1 MNTKQSFFKSIDLSH
16 LPGDVR
22 GGSISFLVAVPLCL
36 GIALASG
43 APLFAG
49 IIAGIVGG
57 IIVGLVSRS
66 SLSISG
72 PEAGLIVVTLSA
84 IQALGSFPAF
94 LLATCIAGLIQIGLG
109 FARAGMISNFFP
121 SSVIKGMLAG
131 IGIILIIKQ
140 LPHLVGYDADAA
152 EGFALFQPG
161 GFNIIEQLHMALGQF
176 SGVAIL
182 IALLSLGVFYLWEQP
197 GFRQRGF
204 AKNVPAALVV
214 VVLGIGMN
222 ELVRMTFPQGALR
235 GNHLVQLPVPD
246 SAQAF
251 LQLFTLPDFSQWN
264 NPLVYTS
271 AVAIALVASLE
282 ALLAIEASDA
292 LDPLRRKTPANHE
305 LKAQGVGN
313 IVSGLL
319 GGIPLTSVIVRSSV
333 SINAGAR
340 TKLAALIHGT
350 LLLVCVVTLPT
361 VLNKIPW
368 ASLAAILLVTGY
380 KLARI
385 ELFRAVFAEGSSKFI
400 PFMVTIL
407 AILLTDLLT
416 GIGIGM
422 VTGIFFILR
431 DHYQNTHRVR
441 TEWVSDIKRIHVSL
455 GEHVSF
461 LSKAKLVKLLKSV
474 PDNAIVEIDGSA
486 SSYID
491 SDVVA
496 TIQNFGISARQRNI
510 ELIFLPSLASDQ
522 PPIYTSK
529 ELFNT
534 YRRTASANAA
544 RTGSRFPVQPAVNTA
559 SIGEL

>member
-1 MNTKQSFFKSIDLSH
+1 MNTKSTFFQSIDLSN
-16 LPGDVR
+16 LQGDIR
-22 GGSISFLVAVPLCL
+22 GGAISFLVAVPLCL

-57 IIVGLVSRS
+57 LVIGLVSRS
-66 SLSISG
+66 AVSISG

-84 IQALGSFPAF
+84 IQSLGSFPAF

-109 FARAGMISNFFP
+109 YARAGIVSNFFP

-161 GFNIIEQLHMALGQF
+161 GFNIIEQLQMALGQF
-176 SGVAIL
+176 SGVAIM
-182 IALLSLGVFYLWEQP
+182 IALTSLAVFYLWEQP
-197 GFRQRGF
+197 SFRQKAF
-204 AKNVPAALVV
+204 ARNVPAALVV
-214 VVLGIGMN
+214 VVLGISLN
-222 ELVRMTFPQGALR
+222 ELVRVAFPPLVLR
-235 GNHLVQLPVPD
+235 GNHLVQLPVPEGV
-246 SAQAF
+246 QAF
-251 LQLFTLPDFSQWN
+251 FQLFTFPDFSQWT

-271 AVAIALVASLE
+271 AVSIALVASLE
-282 ALLAIEASDA
+282 ALLAIEASDE
-292 LDPLRRKTPANHE
+292 LDPIKRKTPANHE

-313 IVSGLL
+313 IISGLI
-319 GGIPLTSVIVRSSV
+319 GGIPVTSVIVRSSV

-340 TKLAALIHGT
+340 TKLAALLHGT

-361 VLNKIPW
+361 LLNKIPW

-385 ELFRAVFAEGSSKFI
+385 EVFKAIFAEGPSKFI
-400 PFMVTIL
+400 PFVVTIL

-422 VTGIFFILR
+422 ATGIFFILHE
-431 DHYQNTHRVR
+431 HYQNTHRVKMDLDHG
-441 TEWVSDIKRIHVSL
+441 VKRIQVSL

-474 PDNAIVEIDGSA
+474 PDNAIIEIDGSS

-491 SDVVA
+491 SDVIS
-496 TIQNFGISARQRNI
+496 TIENFGVAARQRNI
-510 ELIFLPSLASDQ
+510 QVIFLPSSISD
-522 PPIYTSK
+522 PTPVYTPK
-529 ELFNT
+529 DLFNT
-534 YRRTASANAA
+534 YRRSDVKLNLHT
-544 RTGSRFPVQPAVNTA
+544 TPVR
-559 SIGEL
+559 G

>member
-1 MNTKQSFFKSIDLSH
+1 MNTKQSINQSLDSSNLQ
-16 LPGDVR
+16 GDIR
-22 GGSISFLVAVPLCL
+22 GGAISFLVAVPLCL

-57 IIVGLVSRS
+57 VVVGIFSRS
-66 SLSISG
+66 ALSISG

-94 LLATCIAGLIQIGLG
+94 LLAMCIAGLIQIGLG
-109 FARAGMISNFFP
+109 FARAGIVSNFFP

-131 IGIILIIKQ
+131 IGIILILKQ

-152 EGFALFQPG
+152 EGLALFQPG

-182 IALLSLGVFYLWEQP
+182 IALASLGIFYLWEQP
-197 GFRQRGF
+197 WFRNQTF
-204 AKNVPAALVV
+204 TKNIPAALVV
-214 VVLGIGMN
+214 VVLGICIN
-222 ELVRMTFPQGALR
+222 ELVRATFPQWALK
-235 GNHLVQLPVPD
+235 GNHVVQLPVPEN
-246 SAQAF
+246 AMAF
-251 LQLFTLPDFSQWN
+251 FQLFTLPDFSQWN

-282 ALLAIEASDA
+282 ALLAIEASDE
-292 LDPLRRKTPANHE
+292 LDPLKRKTPANHE
-305 LKAQGVGN
+305 LKAQGIGN
-313 IVSGLL
+313 LVSGLI

-350 LLLVCVVTLPT
+350 LLLVCVVTLPSL
-361 VLNKIPW
+361 LNKIPW

-385 ELFRAVFAEGSSKFI
+385 EIVKAVFAEGLSKFI
-400 PFMVTIL
+400 PFVVTVL

-441 TEWVSDIKRIHVSL
+441 TEWDHNIKRIHVSL
-455 GEHVSF
+455 GDHVSF
-461 LSKAKLVKLLKSV
+461 LSKAKLIKLLKSV
-474 PDNAIVEIDGSA
+474 PDNSIVEIDGTE

-491 SDVVA
+491 SDVITA
-496 TIQNFGISARQRNI
+496 IQNFGTSAKPRNI
-510 ELIFLPSLASDQ
+510 QLIFLPGKTADQ
-522 PPIYTSK
+522 PPVLPSK
-529 ELFNT
+529 ELVNSF
-534 YRRTASANAA
+534 RRN
-544 RTGSRFPVQPAVNTA
+544 GSHLHLQ
-559 SIGEL
+559 S